1 MNITDIL
8 LKLIGGNSLGSNPAE
23 FANQILSQVK
33 KILRSLIILLIGSV
47 LFCLI
52 MGYLID
58 RVLTQMDL
66 GAFSLTSSIIFL
78 IMILCLDLVVI
89 LWSLKKISDSDEPKK
104 EIAVQPPQDS
114 VLETAIAA
122 LILSFVNDRQAAAK
136 APAEDLKVDE
146 IKSY

>member
-1 MNITDIL
+1 MNITDLL
-8 LKLIGGNSLGSNPAE
+8 LKLIGGNFLGGNPAE
-23 FANQILSQVK
+23 FANQILGQIK

-78 IMILCLDLVVI
+78 IVILCLDLAVI

-104 EIAVQPPQDS
+104 DITVQPPQDS
-114 VLETAIAA
+114 VLETALAA
-122 LILSFVNDRQAAAK
+122 LILSFVNERQEAPK
-136 APAEDLKVDE
+136 APAEENGPLGPL
-146 IKSY
+146 

>member
-1 MNITDIL
+1 MNIADLL
-8 LKLIGGNSLGSNPAE
+8 LKLIGGNSLGGNPAE
-23 FANQILSQVK
+23 FANQILGQIK

-66 GAFSLTSSIIFL
+66 GAFSLTSSIVFL
-78 IMILCLDLVVI
+78 IVILCLDLAVI

-104 EIAVQPPQDS
+104 EITFQPPQDS

-122 LILSFVNDRQAAAK
+122 LILSFVNDRQAPPN
-136 APAEDLKVDE
+136 APAEEKGPLGPL
-146 IKSY
+146 

>member
-1 MNITDIL
+1 MNFADLL
-8 LKLIGGNSLGSNPAE
+8 LKLIGGNSLGGNPAE

-33 KILRSLIILLIGSV
+33 KILKSLIILLIGSV

-66 GAFSLTSSIIFL
+66 GSFELTSSIIFL
-78 IMILCLDLVVI
+78 IVLLCIDLAVI
-89 LWSLKKISDSDEPKK
+89 IWSLKKISDTEEVKK
-104 EIAVQPPQDS
+104 EMAVQAPQQDS

-122 LILSFVNDRQAAAK
+122 LILSFVNDRQTNQ
-136 APAEDLKVDE
+136 
-146 IKSY
+146 KSTTEETKTP